1 MKQETVKSSEQL
13 LSVLGTYIDSPVD
26 PFRKERVMF
35 SRGSGAYLFDYDGG
49 NYIDLM
55 NGKGSIILGHN
66 DPSVNAALRNF
77 LEQDREVVT
86 GPSKPIIDLAERIKK
101 DSALPDAKVSF
112 YTTGTAAC
120 RAAVYAARDYSGKKI
135 VLSSG
140 YHGWDPMWRQQGPL
154 LEPNEDGVIEFYFI
168 PELLERALT
177 AHKDQVALVI
187 FSPDYTYL
195 SASTMERILGICRA
209 HGVLVCCDDVKQ
221 GYRHRQGSSL
231 ELVTTEKADMYV
243 FSKGLSNGH
252 RISCVVSSDEIMAET
267 KEHTYT
273 AYYQMLPILSSLE
286 TLKKMESGKGYD
298 LIRSYGQTLTGNL
311 KELFVQSSLP
321 IEVNGSSIFQLVF
334 GDEELEE
341 AFYREAFIQG
351 LILFEGDN
359 QSLSLCMDKDVQ
371 VDLIRRFANVTDV
384 LSEQFK
390 HLRGK
395 EVTTEQTFR
404 TAWNMIDGAS
414 DLLPYE
420 KQLKLLD
427 NLIGGG

>member
-1 MKQETVKSSEQL
+1 MKQETIDNSERL
-13 LSVLGTYIDSPVD
+13 LSVLGTYIDSPVN
-26 PFRKERVMF
+26 PVRKERVMF

-49 NYIDLM
+49 SYIDLM

-66 DPSVNAALRNF
+66 DPDVNAALQKF
-77 LEQDREVVT
+77 LEQDREIVT
-86 GPSKPIIDLAERIKK
+86 GPSRPIVELAERIKR

-140 YHGWDPMWRQQGPL
+140 YHGWDPMWRQDGAL
-154 LEPNEDGVIEFYFI
+154 LEPNEDGIIEFYFI
-168 PELLERALT
+168 PELLERALS

-195 SASTMERILGICRA
+195 SASTIERIVSICRA
-209 HGVLVCCDDVKQ
+209 HGVLICCDDVKQ

-231 ELVTTEKADMYV
+231 ELATEEKADLYV

-252 RISCVVSSDEIMAET
+252 RISCVVSSEAIMEQT

-286 TLKKMESGKGYD
+286 TLKKMEAGNGYEV
-298 LIRSYGQTLTGNL
+298 IRSYGQTLAGNL
-311 KELFVQSSLP
+311 KELFIQSSLP
-321 IEVNGSSIFQLVF
+321 IEVNGTSVFQFVF

-341 AFYREAFIQG
+341 AFYREAFHQG
-351 LILFEGDN
+351 VILFEGDN

-371 VDLIRRFANVTDV
+371 TDLIRRISNVTDV
-384 LSEQFK
+384 LSERYK
-390 HLRGK
+390 HLRGQ
-395 EVTTEQTFR
+395 EVSDEQTFR

-420 KQLKLLD
+420 RQLKLLD